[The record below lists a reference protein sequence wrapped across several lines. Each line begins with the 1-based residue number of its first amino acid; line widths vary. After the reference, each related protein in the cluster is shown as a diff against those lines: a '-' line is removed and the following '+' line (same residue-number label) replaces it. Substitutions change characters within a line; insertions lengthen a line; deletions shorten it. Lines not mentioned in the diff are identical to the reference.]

1 MKKFWIPFK
10 LIWCLI
16 VKVKVVWY
24 IHVLQAVVYLP
35 FIAVGLILLRWSYE
49 LFHTNV
55 TVTLSYLELKR
66 FGVYVSDF
74 VTRILRILKVVLI
87 EWASSNFLFISY
99 YCCNVQQKLVK
110 EDRFRFF
117 QTCCTGVHVIWS
129 AVHDNITGYLLY
141 VSFWGLTAWIESF
154 ETLISHCIW

>member
-1 MKKFWIPFK
+1 M
-10 LIWCLI
+10 
-16 VKVKVVWY
+16 
-24 IHVLQAVVYLP
+24 
-35 FIAVGLILLRWSYE
+35 
-49 LFHTNV
+49 

-117 QTCCTGVHVIWS
+117 QTCTGVHVIWS

-141 VSFWGLTAWIESF
+141 VSF
-154 ETLISHCIW
+154 

>member
-1 MKKFWIPFK
+1 M
-10 LIWCLI
+10 
-16 VKVKVVWY
+16 
-24 IHVLQAVVYLP
+24 
-35 FIAVGLILLRWSYE
+35 
-49 LFHTNV
+49 

-87 EWASSNFLFISY
+87 EWASSNFLFILVT
-99 YCCNVQQKLVK
+99 CNVLQKLVK

-141 VSFWGLTAWIESF
+141 VSF
-154 ETLISHCIW
+154 

>member
-1 MKKFWIPFK
+1 MKKSWIPFK

-35 FIAVGLILLRWSYE
+35 FIAVCLILLRWSYE

-87 EWASSNFLFISY
+87 EWASSNFLFILVT
-99 YCCNVQQKLVK
+99 CNVQQKPVK

-117 QTCCTGVHVIWS
+117 SDMLYWGTCNLVCC
-129 AVHDNITGYLLY
+129 
-141 VSFWGLTAWIESF
+141 AW
-154 ETLISHCIW
+154 